1 MKKPTIFTSSLTTF
15 SNNKQTSSVST
26 NRTNVTLFFQLNLTN
41 LKVWF
46 CRKRNGKTEL
56 KVKLIRANCLF
67 QRLHNRCCFA
77 SAAYF
82 YLGSS
87 LPPFPICRR
96 AFLSCIFLQL
106 FFSGTICFVRFS
118 KNSFVFKF
126 AAGNDS

>member
-15 SNNKQTSSVST
+15 SNNKQTSSFST

-46 CRKRNGKTEL
+46 CRKRHEKTERT
-56 KVKLIRANCLF
+56 VKLIRANCLF

-82 YLGSS
+82 YLGSNPP
-87 LPPFPICRR
+87 PPFSYLPSCVSILHFSS
-96 AFLSCIFLQL
+96 AVFLWDDLLCSTFEQYV
-106 FFSGTICFVRFS
+106 CF
-118 KNSFVFKF
+118 
-126 AAGNDS
+126 